1 VTPMEP
7 IPETVEAVNNLDP
20 SPDDLDLLAHLK
32 SLADRAEEIVPDL
45 VGVSVARLDRG
56 LVFTLAATDAE
67 ITLLDAIQYVAGG
80 PCVEGAS
87 NGEPNE
93 FQRDNALDEEQ
104 WRLFAEATA
113 AHTIRST
120 LTLPVLTDG
129 RTVGSVNLYAASSR
143 AFVGHHEDL
152 AQIFGAWAEGAV
164 ANADL
169 SFQTRREAEAAP
181 RKVLDQNQI
190 DVATGIVAAQL
201 NVDVDVALTRMK
213 VAAMSAGTSLL
224 ELALEIVRIRRQR
237 DRDQS

>member
-20 SPDDLDLLAHLK
+20 SSDELDLLTHLK
-32 SLADRAEEIVPDL
+32 GLADRAEEIVPDL
-45 VGVSVARLDRG
+45 VGVSIARLERG

-67 ITLLDAIQYVAGG
+67 ITVLDAIQYVAGG
-80 PCVEGAS
+80 PCVDGAS
-87 NGEPNE
+87 GREPRE
-93 FQRDNALDEEQ
+93 FERDNALDEER
-104 WRLFAEATA
+104 WRFFAEATA

-129 RTVGSVNLYAASSR
+129 RTVGSVNLYAASAR
-143 AFVGHHEDL
+143 AFVGHHDDL

-169 SFQTRREAEAAP
+169 SFETRREAQAAP
-181 RKVLDQNQI
+181 QRVLDQNQI

-201 NVDVDVALTRMK
+201 SVDVDVALTRMK
-213 VAAMSAGTSLL
+213 EAAKCAGTSLL
-224 ELALEIVRIRRQR
+224 ALAYEIVRIRRQR